1 MYGVVARDSV
11 RRAPRTD
18 GKLRRMR
25 RLDGK
30 AALVT
35 GGTSGIGFA
44 IAERFLAEGASVV
57 VTGRDEALGAQA
69 LERLQG
75 SDDGEARFF
84 RADAADA
91 DDVVASVVF
100 TVEHLGGL
108 DILVNNAGIGV
119 QARLIDTPIG
129 DFDRVMAVNLRG
141 PFLYA
146 RACHPHLAARAGC
159 MIHISSDAG
168 VTGEPEIGAYSI
180 SKAALIMLSKMW
192 ALDGGPDGVRSNCI
206 CPGDIE
212 PGMRHFAP
220 PDGDEGWPYDSSHWQ
235 TPPIGRIGRA
245 TDIADAAVFFAC
257 EESSFCTGSVLLVDG
272 GMKAGIIR
280 D

>member
-1 MYGVVARDSV
+1 M
-11 RRAPRTD
+11 
-18 GKLRRMR
+18 
-25 RLDGK
+25 
-30 AALVT
+30 
-35 GGTSGIGFA
+35 
-44 IAERFLAEGASVV
+44 
-57 VTGRDEALGAQA
+57 
-69 LERLQG
+69 
-75 SDDGEARFF
+75 
-84 RADAADA
+84 
-91 DDVVASVVF
+91 
-100 TVEHLGGL
+100 
-108 DILVNNAGIGV
+108 
-119 QARLIDTPIG
+119 QARLVDTPVA

-159 MIHISSDAG
+159 MIHIASDAG

-220 PDGDEGWPYDSSHWQ
+220 PGGDEGWPYDSSHWQ

-245 TDIADAAVFFAC
+245 TDIADAAVFFAS

>member
-1 MYGVVARDSV
+1 MGS
-11 RRAPRTD
+11 
-18 GKLRRMR
+18 LE
-25 RLDGK
+25 GK

-35 GGTSGIGFA
+35 GGTSGIGLA

-57 VTGRDEALGAQA
+57 VTGRDEQLGSRAAETLGARA
-69 LERLQG
+69 WFCG
-75 SDDGEARFF
+75 
-84 RADAADA
+84 ADAAEQ
-91 DDVVASVVF
+91 DDVAASVAF
-100 TVEHLGGL
+100 AVERLGGL

-119 QARLIDTPIG
+119 EARLIDTPVA
-129 DFDRVMAVNLRG
+129 DFDRTMAVNLRG

-146 RACHPHLAARAGC
+146 RACYPHLTAHGGC

-180 SKAALIMLSKMW
+180 SKAALIMLSNML

-220 PDGDEGWPYDSSHWQ
+220 PGGEEGRPFDPSEWPP
-235 TPPIGRIGRA
+235 PPIGRIGRA
-245 TDIADAAVFFAC
+245 SDIADAAAFLASA
-257 EESSFCTGSVLLVDG
+257 ESSFCTGSVLLVDG
-272 GMKAGIIR
+272 GMRAGIIR

>member
-1 MYGVVARDSV
+1 M
-11 RRAPRTD
+11 P
-18 GKLRRMR
+18 

-35 GGTSGIGFA
+35 GGTSGIGSA

-75 SDDGEARFF
+75 SGNGEAWFF
-84 RADAADA
+84 RADAADE
-91 DDVVASVVF
+91 DDVDASVGF
-100 TVEHLGGL
+100 AVEQLGGL

-119 QARLIDTPIG
+119 QARLIDTPIA
-129 DFDRVMAVNLRG
+129 DFDRVMGVNLRG

-146 RACHPHLAARAGC
+146 RACHPHLAARRGC
-159 MIHISSDAG
+159 MIHIGSDAG
-168 VTGEPEIGAYSI
+168 VTGEPDIGAYSI
-180 SKAALIMLSKMW
+180 SKAAVIMLSKMW

-220 PDGDEGWPYDSSHWQ
+220 PDGVEGWPYDSSHWQ

>member
-1 MYGVVARDSV
+1 MG
-11 RRAPRTD
+11 
-18 GKLRRMR
+18 

-35 GGTSGIGFA
+35 GGTSGLGMA
-44 IAERFLAEGASVV
+44 IAERFLAEGSSVV

-69 LERLQG
+69 LELLRG
-75 SDDGEARFF
+75 SDGGGAWFC
-84 RADAADA
+84 RADAADP
-91 DDVVASVVF
+91 DQVGSSVAF
-100 TVEHLGGL
+100 AVEHLGAL
-108 DILVNNAGIGV
+108 DILINNAGIGV
-119 QARLIDTPIG
+119 DARLIDTPVA

-146 RACHPHLAARAGC
+146 RACYPHLAARAGC
-159 MIHISSDAG
+159 MIHIASDAG

-180 SKAALIMLSKMW
+180 SKAAVIMLSKML
-192 ALDGGPDGVRSNCI
+192 ALDGGRDGVRSNCI

-212 PGMRHFAP
+212 PGMRHFAAAG
-220 PDGDEGWPYDSSHWQ
+220 GDEGWPYDSSEWQ

-245 TDIADAAVFFAC
+245 TDVADAAAFFAS

-272 GMKAGIIR
+272 GMKAGILR

>member
-1 MYGVVARDSV
+1 MGS
-11 RRAPRTD
+11 
-18 GKLRRMR
+18 
-25 RLDGK
+25 LDGK

-35 GGTSGIGFA
+35 GGTSGIGLA

-57 VTGRDEALGAQA
+57 VTGRDEELGSQAAETLGA
-69 LERLQG
+69 R
-75 SDDGEARFF
+75 ARFR
-84 RADAADA
+84 RADAAARDEV
-91 DDVVASVVF
+91 DASVAF
-100 TVEHLGGL
+100 AVERLGGL
-108 DILVNNAGIGV
+108 DVLVNNAGIAV
-119 QARLIDTPIG
+119 EARLIDTPIA
-129 DFDRVMAVNLRG
+129 DFDRTIAVNLRG

-146 RACHPHLAARAGC
+146 RACYPHLAARNGC

-180 SKAALIMLSKMW
+180 SKAALIMLSNML

-220 PDGDEGWPYDSSHWQ
+220 PGGEEG
-235 TPPIGRIGRA
+235 PPDDPSAWTLPPVGRIGRA
-245 TDIADAAVFFAC
+245 TDIADAAAFLASAA
-257 EESSFCTGSVLLVDG
+257 SSFCTGSVLLVDG
-272 GMKAGIIR
+272 GMRAGIIR